1 MMMLSFKPHFFF
13 FCSFFT
19 FHYVRIFWKGYLQF
33 QKKKKKK
40 IPNDDAERWSIT
52 CTQCEDMAY
61 EDNKLYFYLLHKANR
76 DHTSYKSI
84 LFKHTKKGEAT

>member
-1 MMMLSFKPHFFF
+1 MNNITQEYTLTSNR
-13 FCSFFT
+13 SIISIS
-19 FHYVRIFWKGYLQF
+19 Y
-33 QKKKKKK
+33 KK
-40 IPNDDAERWSIT
+40 IANDDAERWSIT